1 MIKHKKI
8 IFELNYL
15 NEFPMYNVKVL
26 VHKNTSGKHSTYT
39 VSINE
44 CIDIAFDSLNE
55 LRDSLENKGFSWTVY
70 YMKRE
75 NLLDEYKLLEV
86 AESSSKKISEQT
98 KFDLM
103 KTKNKQLIRLVE
115 QLELKIEE
123 SPF

>member
-70 YMKRE
+70 YMERE
-75 NLLDEYKLLEV
+75 NLFEEYKLLEIS
-86 AESSSKKISEQT
+86 ESSSKKISEQT

>member
-15 NEFPMYNVKVL
+15 NEFPMYNIKVL
-26 VHKNTSGKHSTYT
+26 VRKNTSGKHSSYT

-44 CIDIAFDSLNE
+44 CMDIAF
-55 LRDSLENKGFSWTVY
+55 DSLENKGFSWTVY
-70 YMKRE
+70 YMERE
-75 NLLDEYKLLEV
+75 NLFEEYKLLEIS
-86 AESSSKKISEQT
+86 ESSSKKISEQT

>member
-1 MIKHKKI
+1 
-8 IFELNYL
+8 
-15 NEFPMYNVKVL
+15 MYNLKVL

-39 VSINE
+39 ISISE

-70 YMKRE
+70 YLKRE
-75 NLLDEYKLLEV
+75 DLLEEYKLLEV
-86 AESSSKKISEQT
+86 AESSSKKISEQS
-98 KFDLM
+98 KFNLM
-103 KTKNKQLIRLVE
+103 KTKNDQLVLLVE